1 MEADAKVV
9 VEVRTD
15 ESGKLLRARAISG
28 PLELGPP
35 AERAARRRVYEPRM
49 LNGVPVRV
57 ITTVTFR
64 YAAGDVIA
72 PIDRDTDTPRE

>member
-15 ESGKLLRARAISG
+15 ESGKLIRARATSG
-28 PLELGPP
+28 PLELGPD

-72 PIDRDTDTPRE
+72 PIDRDTGTPRQ